1 MSFNQCPDVI
11 VSLHKA
17 FNFKDLELLRI
28 CKGGLGQHTEYQFS
42 TRPRKSSIVTSACW
56 RGYVAHFELND
67 CGNLTLRKYVGV
79 DRIEQPVDEI
89 LTDEFWLELEGCG
102 HLGKPGRIRVGFEE
116 GSISNP
122 SNWEGDRWLLAWVRM
137 TSVLV

>member
-17 FNFKDLELLRI
+17 FNFEDLELLRI

-67 CGNLTLRKYVGV
+67 CGNGYFGPT
-79 DRIEQPVDEI
+79 
-89 LTDEFWLELEGCG
+89 
-102 HLGKPGRIRVGFEE
+102 
-116 GSISNP
+116 
-122 SNWEGDRWLLAWVRM
+122 
-137 TSVLV
+137 